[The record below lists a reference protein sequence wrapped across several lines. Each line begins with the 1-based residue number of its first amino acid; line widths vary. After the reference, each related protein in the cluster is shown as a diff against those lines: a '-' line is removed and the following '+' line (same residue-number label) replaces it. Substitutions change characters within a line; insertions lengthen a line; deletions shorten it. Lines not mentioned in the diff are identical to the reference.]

1 MKKIIL
7 GTLVIAVMIIAAAG
21 GSNNSPKAVATKYVT
36 ALQNGDKEAAADC
49 FYYSGTDEEKA
60 EQRAANISLVEKGI
74 ESLKEDD
81 GIKSF
86 KVTNVEENGDK
97 AVVYGTVTYGNG
109 KTDVNDEIPTVKVD
123 GKWYIDTNK

>member
-7 GTLVIAVMIIAAAG
+7 GTLVIAVMIIAAAC
-21 GSNNSPKAVATKYVT
+21 GSNKSPKAVATKYVT

>member
-1 MKKIIL
+1 MKKIIAA
-7 GTLVIAVMIIAAAG
+7 TLIITTVLLITACG
-21 GSNNSPKAVATKYVT
+21 GNNSPKAVATKYVT

-60 EQRAANISLVEKGI
+60 EQRNQMISLVEKGI
-74 ESLKEDD
+74 KSVEKDE

>member
-7 GTLVIAVMIIAAAG
+7 GTLVIAVMILAAAC

-49 FYYSGTDEEKA
+49 FYYSGTDEEIAK
-60 EQRAANISLVEKGI
+60 QRASNISLVEKGI
-74 ESLKEDD
+74 ESLKEYD

>member
-1 MKKIIL
+1 MKKIIAV
-7 GTLVIAVMIIAAAG
+7 TLVIATILLAIACG
-21 GSNNSPKAVATKYVT
+21 GNNSPKAVATKYVT

-49 FYYSGTDEEKA
+49 FYYSGTDEQKA

-109 KTDVNDEIPTVKVD
+109 KTDVNDEIPTMKVD
-123 GKWYIDTNK
+123 GKWYIDSNK